1 MILRFMPLSDQ
12 SQVLRS
18 LVTSPWE
25 KLFVYLRVI
34 LTTTASA
41 VFSVISQVPGKREL
55 SQSRQTIFHAES

>member
-1 MILRFMPLSDQ
+1 MPLADQ

-18 LVTSPWE
+18 LVTLPWE

-41 VFSVISQVPGKREL
+41 VFSVISQVPGKHEL
-55 SQSRQTIFHAES
+55 SQSRQTIFQAES

>member
-1 MILRFMPLSDQ
+1 MIVRFMPLADQ

-18 LVTSPWE
+18 LVTLPWE

-41 VFSVISQVPGKREL
+41 VFSVISQVLGKREL
-55 SQSRQTIFHAES
+55 SESKQTIFQAES